1 MFRRGA
7 SGDALNM
14 VEALSKSQAVIEF
27 DLDGRILTANEN
39 FCQVLG
45 YSLNELIGKH
55 HRIFCESSFV
65 VMPEYRDFWKRLAGG
80 GFEAGLYRRIAKD
93 GREIWIQAT
102 YNAVCQGGKPY
113 KVVKFAS
120 EVTAARE
127 RAVEDAG
134 KLDAISRSQ
143 AVIEFTP
150 AGDILTANSNFCQ
163 TLGYDLHEIV
173 GKHHSI
179 FCRKE
184 YIATP
189 EYKSFWTRLAGGEF
203 VAQEFVRVSKSGKE
217 IWIQAAYNPILD
229 ASGQVSK
236 VVKFATDVTERMS
249 SIQAINTAMKALSQ
263 GDLTISILT
272 PFVPSME
279 ELREN
284 FNATVAQLRQ
294 TLRQIGESAGAIANG
309 SREISQNAGS
319 FSKRTE
325 QQAAS
330 LEQTAAA
337 LEEITITVQDTSERA
352 QVAGNLVAR
361 TKERAEA
368 SGNVV
373 HSAIAAMDDIQKSSN
388 EITSIIGVIDE
399 IAFQTNLLALNA
411 GVEAAR
417 AGEAGKGFAVVAQ
430 EVRELAQR
438 SERAAKEIK
447 TLIGTSSKFVRNGVD
462 LVGQTGRSLELIVQE
477 VTDINSN
484 VVAIAEAAR
493 EQSLGLK
500 EINVAVNSMD
510 QGTQLNAAM
519 AQESTVA
526 STDLASQAGSL
537 KQSLAAFKTGVS
549 QSGPP
554 SQLKT
559 TLSQDSVSRPL
570 AIIR

>member
-14 VEALSKSQAVIEF
+14 LEALSKSQAVIEF
-27 DLDGRILTANEN
+27 DLEGRILTANEN
-39 FCQVLG
+39 FCRVLG
-45 YSLNELIGKH
+45 YSMNELIGKH
-55 HRIFCESSFV
+55 HRIFCEASFV
-65 VMPEYRDFWKRLAGG
+65 LLPEYQDFWKRLGRG
-80 GFEAGLYRRIAKD
+80 GFEAGLYKRITKD

-102 YNAVCQGGKPY
+102 YNAVCNGGKPY

-143 AVIEFTP
+143 AVIEFTS

-184 YIATP
+184 YVATP
-189 EYKSFWTRLAGGEF
+189 EYKYFWSRLAGGEF

-217 IWIQAAYNPILD
+217 IWIQAACNPILD

-249 SIQAINTAMKALSQ
+249 SIQAINTAMKAMSQ

-284 FNATVAQLRQ
+284 FNATVAQLSQ
-294 TLRQIGESAGAIANG
+294 TLRQIGESATAIANG

-319 FSKRTE
+319 LSKRTE

-330 LEQTAAA
+330 LEKTAAA

-352 QVAGNLVAR
+352 QVAGSLVAR

-519 AQESTVA
+519 AQESTMA
-526 STDLASQAGSL
+526 STDLASQAKSL

-554 SQLKT
+554 FQLKT
-559 TLSQDSVSRPL
+559 TLSQDNVSRPL
-570 AIIR
+570 ATVP